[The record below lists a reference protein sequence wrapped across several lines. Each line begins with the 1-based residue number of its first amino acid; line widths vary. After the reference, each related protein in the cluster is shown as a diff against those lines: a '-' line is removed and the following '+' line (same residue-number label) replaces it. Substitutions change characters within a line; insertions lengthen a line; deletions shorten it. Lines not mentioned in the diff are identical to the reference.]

1 MPEAVVSEA
10 TGLLVSPRDAGEL
23 AAALGRLLD
32 DPEVGR
38 TMGRQGRQR
47 VLDHFSFSAMVSC
60 HEEVWTRLLWGEI
73 HA

>member
-1 MPEAVVSEA
+1 VSED

-32 DPEVGR
+32 DPEAGR

-47 VLDHFSFSAMVSC
+47 VLDHFSFAAMVRS
-60 HEEVWTRLLWGEI
+60 HEEVWTRLLWSEV